1 MKKVAALLKS
11 RTLSVAINCDP
22 GRVYEFVSKPENL
35 PKWAK
40 MFCRSIKKSNGGWIV
55 ETPQGPVKVR
65 FTRKNEFGIL
75 DHYVNPAPGVEVFVP
90 MRVVPNGS
98 GSEVIFTLFQLAGM
112 SDEKCAEDIRWV
124 EQDLKTLKRILEGTK
139 RK

>member
-1 MKKVAALLKS
+1 MAALLKS

-112 SDEKCAEDIRWV
+112 SDEKCAEDIGWV
-124 EQDLKTLKRILEGTK
+124 EQDLRTLKGIMERRK
-139 RK
+139 RA

>member
-1 MKKVAALLKS
+1 MVALLKS
-11 RTLSVAINCDP
+11 RTLSVSINCD
-22 GRVYEFVSKPENL
+22 RKKVYEFVSNPENL

-90 MRVVPNGS
+90 MRVVSNGS

-112 SDEKCAEDIRWV
+112 SDEKCAEDIGWV
-124 EQDLKTLKRILEGTK
+124 EQDLRTLKGIMERRK
-139 RK
+139 RA